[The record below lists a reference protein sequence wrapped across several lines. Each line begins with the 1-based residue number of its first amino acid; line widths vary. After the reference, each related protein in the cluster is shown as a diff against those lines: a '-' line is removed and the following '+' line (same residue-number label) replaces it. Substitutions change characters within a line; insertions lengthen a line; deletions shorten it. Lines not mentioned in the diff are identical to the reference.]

1 MPPVTAMPAKGH
13 NTAPVWN
20 LAVTELETFL
30 EDVKQLAED
39 RNQPDTV
46 AIKFAVRYAPT
57 TETPLW
63 KELDAVAGADWD
75 DFVKEV
81 LELYPGAGIGH
92 RYTKA
97 TLTDLVARQ
106 TTTSTSTRE
115 EFGQYYRSFLTVS
128 KFLQKKKKLSD
139 DERDELFYRGF
150 PPALGAL
157 VQTRLSIKHMDHDR
171 EDPYPIAYVKAAAEY
186 VLGGSNTS
194 MPAAAVP
201 TPAVKQEE
209 TLAQTITALH
219 GIVTAFTQAQSQ
231 PAGRQQ
237 AYAPAAPPPQSN
249 YPPRIPWALSGANAI
264 PVAGA
269 AQPAT
274 SGYAGDRGPLVCHFC
289 GKEGEFI
296 RSCPL
301 VQEYITSGR
310 VVRDRENRLQLPNNG
325 VMPYLR
331 GGTLKDR
338 VDAYYTANPGQ
349 VPVPPTNAREVAP
362 HIASSNLMSIVVTP
376 DAPVSAAVSEGE
388 LLSMLQGLQDIT
400 ADDGT
405 PPMLA
410 VFEAAVAKIRKARFD
425 GVELPARPGGTRPT
439 RPAHP
444 APAAAPVKVTP
455 ITMPSDHAPQYQY
468 RAPIEEDSRTAQTI
482 IDRALDAQITL
493 STRDLL
499 AVAPAVRKSFKD
511 CTTTRKI
518 AAGAEVLRSA
528 YIETV
533 PDDEEAPSASV
544 FLNPQHPYP
553 CAPRTAALRSV
564 RPLFNGTHHVE
575 SILDSGSEVTC
586 MRRAIWEKLAVV
598 LSEDFRIGLQSADQH
613 ESHSVGE
620 IQNLRVELGGV
631 TSYHQFIIMEHAS
644 YDVLLGRPFFLHL
657 LGVETNTGGE
667 DEGHRLS
674 ITDPVFGTRVTIPTS
689 KRSHDPIA
697 RTGF

>member
-1 MPPVTAMPAKGH
+1 MT
-13 NTAPVWN
+13 
-20 LAVTELETFL
+20 
-30 EDVKQLAED
+30 
-39 RNQPDTV
+39 
-46 AIKFAVRYAPT
+46 
-57 TETPLW
+57 
-63 KELDAVAGADWD
+63 ELDAVAGADWD

-92 RYTKA
+92 QYTKA

-115 EFGQYYRSFLTVS
+115 EFGQYYRSFLTIS

-157 VQTRLSIKHMDHDR
+157 VQMCLSIKHMDHDR

-219 GIVTAFTQAQSQ
+219 SIVMAFTQAQYSRRRSIHAGAVFTQAQSQ
-231 PAGRQQ
+231 PAGWQQ
-237 AYAPAAPPPQSN
+237 VYAPAAPPPQSN
-249 YPPRIPWALSGANAI
+249 YPPCIPWVL
-264 PVAGA
+264 VAGA

-274 SGYAGDRGPLVCHFC
+274 SGYAGDCGPLVCHFC

-296 RSCPL
+296 WSCPL

-310 VVRDRENRLQLPNNG
+310 VIRDREDCLQLPNNG

-338 VDAYYTANPGQ
+338 VDVYYTANHGQ
-349 VPVPPTNAREVAP
+349 VPVPLTNTCEVAP
-362 HIASSNLMSIVVTP
+362 HIASSNLMSIVATL
-376 DAPVSAAVSEGE
+376 DAPVPAAVSEGE

-425 GVELPARPGGTRPT
+425 GVELPAKPRGTHPT
-439 RPAHP
+439 SPAHP
-444 APAAAPVKVTP
+444 APAAALIKVTP

-468 RAPIEEDSRTAQTI
+468 RAPIEEDSRTTQTV

-499 AVAPAVRKSFKD
+499 AVAPAIHKSFKD
-511 CTTTRKI
+511 YTTTRKI
-518 AAGAEVLRSA
+518 GAGAKVLCLA

-533 PDDEEAPSASV
+533 PDDDEAPSTSV
-544 FLNPQHPYP
+544 FLNPVSKLP
-553 CAPRTAALRSV
+553 APIATLVVSV
-564 RPLFNGTHHVE
+564 HT
-575 SILDSGSEVTC
+575 
-586 MRRAIWEKLAVV
+586 V
-598 LSEDFRIGLQSADQH
+598 LSEDFHIGLQSADQH

-620 IQNLRVELGGV
+620 IQNLRVELGGD

-644 YDVLLGRPFFLHL
+644 YDILLGRPFFLHL
-657 LGVETNTGGE
+657 LGVEMNTGGE

-674 ITDPVFGTRVTIPTS
+674 ITDPVFGTHITIPTS
-689 KRSHDPIA
+689 KRSHDPVA